1 MTPVEWPLR
10 FRPRRSPPFLWGL
23 AVATA
28 AMGAAMG
35 LRLLL
40 LGLDNALGLS
50 STYFPAFIVTTLA
63 AGQRW
68 GFAILAVGLG
78 LALRQGPPAD
88 GAGWLGLGVYTVSS
102 AATIW
107 VAGALRETLLRLE
120 ETQAGQQAIRD
131 ALAESEAR
139 LLMAQE
145 AGHVGLWDYDVVTG
159 EGHWSAGLYR
169 NLGLPVSER
178 SDVRDFMAVVHPE
191 DREAVRQANLRA
203 IRDGVMIPTEYRI
216 VRPDGSVRWC
226 LSRGEV
232 ARAPDGAVARVLGV
246 NIDVTERML
255 ADLQVRESEARFR
268 ALADSAPVLMWV
280 TQADGRRA
288 FANQAYVDYLGEGY
302 EAALEFD
309 WRKRLHPDDLD
320 RVLEEQVA
328 GEASRRLFIL
338 EARYRRVDGE
348 YRWIRS
354 FSQPRYAPDG
364 RFEGFIGIGFDIT
377 DARRAEDDLKHI
389 NELLAERVQAALGER
404 DEAEAALMRAQKLE
418 AVGQLT
424 GGVAHDFNNLLM
436 VITGALELI
445 RRHPNDEVR
454 RERMLEAA
462 LGAARR
468 GERLTHQLLA
478 FSRRQALKPEL
489 VRIDGLL
496 TEAEPL
502 LRRAVGEAVS
512 FSLSLGGHGAAGLI
526 DPAQFEAAV
535 LNLVVNARDA
545 TSSGGAIRVESAVV
559 RLTAGQVEE
568 TAPGDYVRVT
578 VHDTGVGMDADTLAR
593 VFEPF
598 FTTKEVGK
606 GTGLGLSQVYG
617 FARQSGGGVAV
628 DSAPD
633 QGCSVRIYLPLSA
646 EAAPAAPEPAPASGL
661 SGPALTILLVEDD
674 VDVADMVGDMLRELG
689 HTVRRA
695 DAAEPALELLRRSPD
710 IDLVLT
716 DLVMPGGLS
725 GVDLAR
731 AATDIR
737 PDLPIILS
745 SGYTGDALASADS
758 APWPL
763 LRKPYTTEA
772 LSRAIH
778 AARAHAPETA

>member
-1 MTPVEWPLR
+1 MTTIDWPLR
-10 FRPRRSPPFLWGL
+10 FKPRRSPPFLWGL
-23 AVATA
+23 AVAATA
-28 AMGAAMG
+28 MAMALGVRMAV
-35 LRLLL
+35 
-40 LGLDNALGLS
+40 LGLDNPLGLT
-50 STYFPAFIVTTLA
+50 STYFPAFIVTTLVV
-63 AGQRW
+63 GQRW
-68 GFAILAVGLG
+68 GFAILAVGVA
-78 LALRQGPPAD
+78 LALRQGLPVN
-88 GAGWLGLGVYTVSS
+88 GAGWLTYGVYAVSS

-107 VAGALRETLLRLE
+107 VSGALRETLLRLDE
-120 ETQAGQQAIRD
+120 AHVEQEATRQ

-139 LLMAQE
+139 LLLAQE
-145 AGHVGLWDYDVVTG
+145 AGRVGLWDYDVVTD

-169 NLGLPVSER
+169 NLGLPVSDR
-178 SDVRDFMAVVHPE
+178 SDVRDFMAVVHPD
-191 DREAVRQANLRA
+191 DREIVRQANLRA
-203 IRDGVMIPTEYRI
+203 IREGVMTPTEYRI
-216 VRPDGSVRWC
+216 IRPDGQIRWC

-232 ARAPDGAVARVLGV
+232 RWAADGAVERVLGV
-246 NIDVTERML
+246 NIDVTDRML

-280 TQADGRRA
+280 TRSDGKRN
-288 FANQAYVDYLGEGY
+288 FVNQAYVDYLGAGY
-302 EAALEFD
+302 EAALAFD
-309 WRKRLHPDDLD
+309 WRERLHPDDLD
-320 RVLEEQVA
+320 RVLREQVA
-328 GEASRRLFIL
+328 GEASRKLFIL
-338 EARYRRVDGE
+338 EARYRRFDGE
-348 YRWIRS
+348 HRWIRS
-354 FSQPRYAPDG
+354 YSQPRYAPEG
-364 RFEGFIGIGFDIT
+364 GFEGFIGIGFDVT
-377 DARRAEDDLKHI
+377 DAKRAEDDLKRI
-389 NELLAERVQAALGER
+389 NDLLAERVQAALTER

-436 VITGALELI
+436 VVTGALELI
-445 RRHPNDEVR
+445 RRHPDDAVR

-478 FSRRQALKPEL
+478 FSRRQPLKPEL

-496 TEAEPL
+496 GEAEPL

-512 FSLSLGGHGAAGLI
+512 FSVSLGAHGAVGLI
-526 DPAQFEAAV
+526 DPAQFEAAI

-545 TSSGGAIRVESAVV
+545 TSSGGAIRIESAVV
-559 RLTAGQVEE
+559 ALAAGKIEE

-578 VHDTGVGMDADTLAR
+578 VSDTGVGMDADTLGR

-617 FARQSGGGVAV
+617 FARQSGGAAV
-628 DSAPD
+628 IESAPG
-633 QGCSVRIYLPLSA
+633 QGCAVRIYLPLSA
-646 EAAPAAPEPAPASGL
+646 EAAPAAPESPAVA
-661 SGPALTILLVEDD
+661 GPAGPSLTVLLVEDD
-674 VDVADMVGDMLRELG
+674 ADVADMVTDMLRELG

-695 DAAEPALELLRRSPD
+695 DAAEPALEMLRGTSG

-716 DLVMPGGLS
+716 DLVMPGGFS

-731 AATDIR
+731 AAVEIR
-737 PDLPIILS
+737 PGLPIILS

-763 LRKPYTTEA
+763 LRKPYATDA
-772 LSRAIH
+772 LVRAIRT
-778 AARAHAPETA
+778 AREHAPETA